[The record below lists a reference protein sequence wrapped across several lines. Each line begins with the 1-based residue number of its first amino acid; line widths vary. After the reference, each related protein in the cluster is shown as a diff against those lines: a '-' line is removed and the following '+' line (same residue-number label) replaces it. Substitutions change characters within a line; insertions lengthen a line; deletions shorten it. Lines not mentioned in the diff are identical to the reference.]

1 MQCFSS
7 MDVMGIIGNWGLPVL
22 FVKLMPLLG
31 EDPGAFSTIFNVIMF
46 GYYLLSNYVIRFSKK
61 KKIVTMWFLC
71 QFCGHLCLKV
81 VHRRATLEDLLRC
94 SNILDHPIQ
103 VILMNWQF
111 SNPIKLVIQLK
122 LIIKINDPCLISL
135 QSFKAFECNP

>member
-1 MQCFSS
+1 

-61 KKIVTMWFLC
+61 KKN
-71 QFCGHLCLKV
+71 
-81 VHRRATLEDLLRC
+81 
-94 SNILDHPIQ
+94 SNY
-103 VILMNWQF
+103 VILV
-111 SNPIKLVIQLK
+111 PILWS
-122 LIIKINDPCLISL
+122 SL
-135 QSFKAFECNP
+135 S